1 MISKSNIALKEW
13 AVTIKA
19 LDEGIQTILFR
30 KGGIHEEGREFRIE
44 YDRFLLYPTYEHQ
57 REESLKDKFRKQLYT
72 ILNDSYDTNTLKIRN
87 WATISHIAEITQMA
101 QINALSPYYVWNNDY
116 LYERLKWRPRKPLY
130 MLFLKVYRLLEPKT
144 IEIIPEYS
152 GCKSWVNMRKEFS
165 LVESRPVLND
175 HEYNHS
181 LETIKTILQESLNIV
196 FKLSV
201 R

>member
-44 YDRFLLYPTYEHQ
+44 HDRFLLFPTYEHQ
-57 REESLKDKFRKQLYT
+57 REESLKDKFRKELYT
-72 ILNDSYDTNTLKIRN
+72 ILHDLNDTNTLKIRN

-101 QINALSPYYVWNNDY
+101 QINALSPYYIWNNDY
-116 LYERLKWRPRKPLY
+116 LYERLKWRPSKPLY
-130 MLFLKVYRLLEPKT
+130 MLLLKVYRLLEPKT

-165 LVESRPVLND
+165 LVESWPVLDD
-175 HEYNHS
+175 HEYNQN
-181 LETIKTILQESLNIV
+181 LKKIKAVLQKSS
-196 FKLSV
+196 FSV
-201 R
+201 

>member
-72 ILNDSYDTNTLKIRN
+72 ILND
-87 WATISHIAEITQMA
+87 
-101 QINALSPYYVWNNDY
+101 

-175 HEYNHS
+175 HEFNHS

>member
-1 MISKSNIALKEW
+1 MIPKSTMALKEW

-44 YDRFLLYPTYEHQ
+44 HDRFLLYPTYEHQ
-57 REESLKDKFRKQLYT
+57 REELLKDKFRKELYT
-72 ILNDSYDTNTLKIRN
+72 ILHDLNDTKTLKIRN

-101 QINALSPYYVWNNDY
+101 QINALSPYYIWNNDY

-144 IEIIPEYS
+144 IVIIPEYS

-175 HEYNHS
+175 HEFDQS
-181 LETIKTILQESLNIV
+181 LETIKSILQKSL
-196 FKLSV
+196 FSV
-201 R
+201 

>member
-44 YDRFLLYPTYEHQ
+44 HDRFLLYPTYEHQ
-57 REESLKDKFRKQLYT
+57 SEELLKDKFRKVLYA
-72 ILNDSYDTNTLKIRN
+72 ILHDLNDTKTLKIRN

-101 QINALSPYYVWNNDY
+101 QINALSPYYIWNNDY
-116 LYERLKWRPRKPLY
+116 VYERLKWRPRKPLY
-130 MLFLKVYRLLEPKT
+130 MMILRIYRLLEPKT
-144 IEIIPEYS
+144 IELLPEYS

-165 LVESRPVLND
+165 LVESRPVIKD
-175 HEYNHS
+175 HEFNQS
-181 LETIKTILQESLNIV
+181 LETIKSIL
-196 FKLSV
+196 
-201 R
+201 

>member
-1 MISKSNIALKEW
+1 MISKPNIALKEW

-101 QINALSPYYVWNNDY
+101 QINALSPYYIWNNDY

-165 LVESRPVLND
+165 LVESRSVLND
-175 HEYNHS
+175 HEFNQKLEMIKATLQKS
-181 LETIKTILQESLNIV
+181 LV
-196 FKLSV
+196 
-201 R
+201 

>member
-30 KGGIHEEGREFRIE
+30 KGGIHEEDREFRIE
-44 YDRFLLYPTYEHQ
+44 HDRFLLYPTYEHQ
-57 REESLKDKFRKQLYT
+57 RDELLKDKFRKELYT
-72 ILNDSYDTNTLKIRN
+72 ILHDSDDTYTLKIRN

-101 QINALSPYYVWNNDY
+101 QINALSPYYIWNNDY

-130 MLFLKVYRLLEPKT
+130 MLILRVYRLLEPKT
-144 IEIIPEYS
+144 IEILPEYS

-165 LVESRPVLND
+165 LVESKSVLND
-175 HEYNHS
+175 HEFNQS
-181 LETIKTILQESLNIV
+181 LKTIKSILQKSL
-196 FKLSV
+196 FSV
-201 R
+201 

>member
-1 MISKSNIALKEW
+1 MISKTNIALKEW

-44 YDRFLLYPTYEHQ
+44 HDRFLLYPTYEHQ
-57 REESLKDKFRKQLYT
+57 SEELLKDKFRKELYT
-72 ILNDSYDTNTLKIRN
+72 ILHDSDDTYTLKIRN
-87 WATISHIAEITQMA
+87 WATISHIAEITHME
-101 QINALSPYYVWNNDY
+101 QIKALSPYYLWNNDY
-116 LYERLKWRPRKPLY
+116 LYERLKWRPRKPLN
-130 MLFLKVYRLLEPKT
+130 MLILRVYRLLEPKT
-144 IEIIPEYS
+144 IEILPEYS

-175 HEYNHS
+175 HEFNHS

>member
-1 MISKSNIALKEW
+1 MISKSNIALKER

-57 REESLKDKFRKQLYT
+57 REESLKDKFRKELYT
-72 ILNDSYDTNTLKIRN
+72 ILHDLNDTNTLKIRN

-101 QINALSPYYVWNNDY
+101 QINALSPYYIWNNDY

-152 GCKSWVNMRKEFS
+152 GCKSWANIREEFS
-165 LVESRPVLND
+165 LVESRSVLND
-175 HEYNHS
+175 HEFNQKLEMIKATLQKS
-181 LETIKTILQESLNIV
+181 LV
-196 FKLSV
+196 
-201 R
+201 

>member
-116 LYERLKWRPRKPLY
+116 LYERLKWRPRKPLN
-130 MLFLKVYRLLEPKT
+130 MLILRVYRLLEPKT
-144 IEIIPEYS
+144 IEILPEYS
-152 GCKSWVNMRKEFS
+152 GCKSWVNINKEFS
-165 LVESRPVLND
+165 IVESRPILSD
-175 HEYNHS
+175 HEFNQN
-181 LETIKTILQESLNIV
+181 LKKIKAVLQKSS
-196 FKLSV
+196 FSV
-201 R
+201 